1 MAEETDVVDEVID
14 DQVADDQVTDQKP
27 ADEDQPGADD
37 KKADGDDTKADG
49 SERKETKTLLSDD
62 EGDGSDEGVPEKY
75 EFTPPEGIDLSE
87 DAQTRL
93 EAFGDTA
100 REMNLSQEQYQSL
113 IEYDIERGQKALV
126 EAANGFVERV
136 EGWAGE
142 TKADKE
148 LGGDALNANL
158 GTIKA
163 AQEKFGSPALAE
175 LVGAPSVDNP
185 NGLGLGNHPEF
196 LRLMLRVGKA
206 LGEDT
211 FHEGDGHK
219 ASDGDSL
226 KRMYPSMFKE
236 AS

>member
-1 MAEETDVVDEVID
+1 MAEEIEEVVDEVID
-14 DQVADDQVTDQKP
+14 DQVADDQVTDDKP

-37 KKADGDDTKADG
+37 KKADDADG

-62 EGDGSDEGVPEKY
+62 EGDGSDGGVPEKY

-100 REMNLSQEQYQSL
+100 RDMKLSQEQYQSL

-126 EAANGFVERV
+126 EAANGYVERV
-136 EGWAGE
+136 ESWAE
-142 TKADKE
+142 EVKADKE
-148 LGGDALNANL
+148 LGGDNLAANL
-158 GTIKA
+158 GVIKA
-163 AQEKFGSPALAE
+163 AQEKFGSPELTALIS
-175 LVGAPSVDNP
+175 APSAENP
-185 NGLGLGNHPEF
+185 EGLGLGNNPAF
-196 LRLMLRVGKA
+196 LRYMYRVGKA

-226 KRMYPSMFKE
+226 KRMYPSMFE
-236 AS
+236 QAS